1 MLAAGTAVAALSPWR
16 IARAAPHALP
26 VARALEEDLARAV
39 QQRKPLIVMVSLE
52 GCPFCKIVRE
62 NYLLSVQQEQG
73 LTVVQLDM
81 HKPTPV
87 KDFKGHA
94 TTHEQLI
101 RAWGVKVA
109 PTLLFFG
116 MQGTEVAER
125 LAGISVPDFYGAYL
139 QERIDKALKSETQ
152 GRT

>member
-1 MLAAGTAVAALSPWR
+1 MLAVGTAVAALSPWR
-16 IARAAPHALP
+16 MVQAAPHALP
-26 VARALEEDLARAV
+26 IASALDEDLARAAK
-39 QQRKPLIVMVSLE
+39 QRKPLIVMVSLE
-52 GCPFCKIVRE
+52 GCAFCKMVRE
-62 NYLLSVQQEQG
+62 NYLPSVQLEQS
-73 LTVVQLDM
+73 LAVVQVDM

-94 TTHEQLI
+94 TTHDQLI
-101 RAWGVKVA
+101 RAWGIKVA

-116 MQGTEVAER
+116 SQGSEVAER